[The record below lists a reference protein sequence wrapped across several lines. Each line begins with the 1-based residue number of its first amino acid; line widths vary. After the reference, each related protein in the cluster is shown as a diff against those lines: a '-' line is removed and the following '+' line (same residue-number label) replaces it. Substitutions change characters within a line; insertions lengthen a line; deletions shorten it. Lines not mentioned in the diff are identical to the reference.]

1 MKQFEPLSNQQAL
14 PSTIQKEVW
23 LLGQPPLTRYLDFV
37 KGFGVEGSRGDRARL
52 VREWCAANDYYDELE
67 EREAGIAD
75 ALECQPL
82 PDLMRAQ
89 ADRLM
94 DAPRFRRT
102 FDSLPTRIEMVRL
115 DRLVICQ
122 NHVNRDFVDRLK
134 ERLGPSPTPNA
145 LFDFC
150 QPSEDRWPP
159 VQMREHGFRHYSFRS
174 DSADLRLH
182 DATLLNPDQLQGHD
196 SGGTVSGAVGV
207 VVGFSSNCLNAI
219 HDDDN
224 GRLLLNNGYH
234 RACALLELGITH
246 APCVV
251 QTVTRRDELDLTA
264 KAIVARDPG
273 YFFNGKRPPLL
284 KDYLDP
290 RICKTFPIRKVSRI
304 IEVHVEVREFFAP
317 D

>member
-1 MKQFEPLSNQQAL
+1 MKQYEPVSNQATITN
-14 PSTIQKEVW
+14 TIQREMW

-37 KGFGVEGSRGDRARL
+37 KGFGVDGSGCDRARL
-52 VREWCAANDYYDELE
+52 VREWSGANDYYDELE

-75 ALECQPL
+75 ALECLPL
-82 PDLMRAQ
+82 PGQMRAQ
-89 ADRLM
+89 AGKLM
-94 DAPRFRRT
+94 DAPRFRYT
-102 FDSLPTRIEMVRL
+102 FDSLPTHLEMVRL

-122 NHVNRDFVDRLK
+122 NHVNRDFVDGLK
-134 ERLGPSPTPNA
+134 EGLGPSPGPSA

-150 QPSEDRWPP
+150 QPSEDRWPA

-182 DATLLNPDQLQGHD
+182 ESALLRADQLQGHD
-196 SGGTVSGAVGV
+196 TAGTVSGAVGV
-207 VVGFSSNCLNAI
+207 MVGFSSNCLNAI
-219 HDDDN
+219 RDDDN

-234 RACALLELGITH
+234 RAVALLELGITH

-264 KAIVARDPG
+264 KAVVARDPG

-290 RICKTFPIRKVSRI
+290 RIAKTFPIRKVSRV

>member
-1 MKQFEPLSNQQAL
+1 MKHIEPLSNSEAIPESKQ
-14 PSTIQKEVW
+14 EEMW
-23 LLGQPPLTRYLDFV
+23 LLGQPPLTRFLDFV
-37 KGFGVEGSRGDRARL
+37 KGFGVEGSKCDRGRL
-52 VREWCAANDYYDELE
+52 VREWRTANDYYDELE

-75 ALECQPL
+75 ALERLPL
-82 PDLMRAQ
+82 PSQMRAQ
-89 ADRLM
+89 ADQLT
-94 DAPRFRRT
+94 DTQRFRHT
-102 FDSLPTRIEMVRL
+102 FDSLPTHIEMVRL

-134 ERLGPSPTPNA
+134 ERLGPSPGPAA

-150 QPSEDRWPP
+150 QPSEDRWPA
-159 VQMREHGFRHYSFRS
+159 VQMREHGFHHYSFRS

-182 DATLLNPDQLQGHD
+182 EAALLRPDQLQGHE
-196 SGGTVSGAVGV
+196 SAGTVSGAVGV
-207 VVGFSSNCLNAI
+207 IVGFSSNCLNAI
-219 HDDDN
+219 RDDDN

-251 QTVTRRDELDLTA
+251 QTVTRRDELDIIA

-284 KDYLDP
+284 KDYADP
-290 RICKTFPIRKVSRI
+290 RISKTFPIRKVSRI

>member
-1 MKQFEPLSNQQAL
+1 MKQFEPVGTPETV
-14 PSTIQKEVW
+14 PSMIQREVW
-23 LLGQPPLTRYLDFV
+23 LLGQPPLTKYLDFV
-37 KGFGVEGSRGDRARL
+37 RGFGVEGARCDRARL
-52 VREWCAANDYYDELE
+52 VREWSTANDYYDELE

-75 ALECQPL
+75 ALECLPL
-82 PDLMRAQ
+82 PDRMAEQ
-89 ADRLM
+89 AARLM
-94 DAPRFRRT
+94 DAPRFRHT
-102 FDSLPTRIEMVRL
+102 FDSLPTQIGMVRI
-115 DRLVICQ
+115 DHLVICQ
-122 NHVNRDFVDRLK
+122 NHVNRDFVDQLK
-134 ERLGPSPTPNA
+134 ERLGPSPSPEA

-150 QPSEDRWPP
+150 QPSGDRWPP
-159 VQMREHGFRHYSFRS
+159 VQMREHGHRHYSFRT

-182 DATLLNPDQLQGHD
+182 EATLLRPEQLQVDD

-207 VVGFSSNCLNAI
+207 VVGFSSNCLNVIRDA
-219 HDDDN
+219 DN

-251 QTVTRRDELDLTA
+251 QTVTRRDELDITA
-264 KAIVARDPG
+264 KAVVARDPG

-290 RICKTFPIRKVSRI
+290 RIVKTFPIRKVSKI
-304 IEVHVEVREFFAP
+304 IEVEIEVREFFAP